1 MAAPYRHIA
10 CCIDDSEA
18 SDRAVDEAV
27 RLRGSDGARLSL
39 VYAAPQ
45 PLVFAGMGGAMV
57 PDPRDLAE
65 ASARW
70 LQERAEQ
77 VPGAE
82 PVLLEGY
89 PPVAVCDWAL
99 ESGCDLLVAA
109 AHRGRVQRV
118 VLGGFASY
126 LAYHAPCA
134 VLLVR
139 PPVSYGGSA
148 AMAEAQPS

>member
-10 CCIDDSEA
+10 CCVDDSEA

-27 RLRGSDGARLSL
+27 RLRGGDGGRLSI

-65 ASARW
+65 ASGRW
-70 LQERAEQ
+70 LRERASR

-89 PPVAVCDWAL
+89 PPVAVCDWAR
-99 ESGCDLLVAA
+99 EAGCDLLVAA

-118 VLGGFASY
+118 LLGGFASY
-126 LAYHAPCA
+126 LAYHAPCT

-139 PPVSYGGSA
+139 PGA
-148 AMAEAQPS
+148 AGDAGPADAPPS

>member
-1 MAAPYRHIA
+1 MAAPYAHIA
-10 CCIDDSEA
+10 CCVDDSEA
-18 SDRAVDEAV
+18 SDRAVEEAR
-27 RLRGSDGARLSL
+27 RLRELGAGRLSI

-45 PLVFAGMGGAMV
+45 PLVFAGMGGALV
-57 PDPRDLAE
+57 PDPRDLAS

-70 LQERAEQ
+70 LEERAGR

-89 PPVAVCDWAL
+89 PPVAVCDWAR
-99 ESGCDLLVAA
+99 EAGVDLLVAA
-109 AHRGRVQRV
+109 AHRGRVERV
-118 VLGGFASY
+118 LLGGFASY

-139 PPVSYGGSA
+139 PAAAAADDP
-148 AMAEAQPS
+148 AMAEATPS